1 MNVKQKNYKHLA
13 DTIIDNL
20 KKRQIDGYYFETAKE
35 AVEKANSFLTPGA
48 TVSFGGSMTLNE
60 SGMMDVLTSRED
72 ITLYDRS
79 KAKTPEETKE
89 IYHKALSADFFFMS
103 TNAITADGEL
113 VNIDGNGNRV
123 AALIYGPEHV
133 IILAGMNKVVRNV
146 EDGISRVKNI
156 AAPPNGVRLNL
167 DTPCAK
173 TGICHDCF
181 SPSCMCSHTV
191 VTRRSSVPGR
201 IKVLLIGEVLGY

>member
-1 MNVKQKNYKHLA
+1 MNPKKQNYEHLA
-13 DTIIDNL
+13 DTIIKNL
-20 KKRQIDGYYFETAKE
+20 QKRQMGGFYFATAAE
-35 AVEKANSFLTPGA
+35 AVEKAGSLLTPNA
-48 TVSFGGSMTLNE
+48 TVGFGGSMTLTE
-60 SGMMDVLTSRED
+60 SGMMDVLNSRKD

-79 KAKTPEETKE
+79 KAKSPEETKE
-89 IYHKALSADFFFMS
+89 IYHKALCADFFFMS

-113 VNIDGNGNRV
+113 VNIDGNGNRL

-146 EDGISRVKNI
+146 DDAISRVKNI
-156 AAPPNGVRLNL
+156 AAPANGVRLNTN
-167 DTPCAK
+167 TPCAT

-191 VTRRSSVPGR
+191 VTRRCNIPGR
-201 IKVLLIGEVLGY
+201 ITVLLIGEELGY